1 MMLILELITLFI
13 LLIMCMAII
22 GVSWEKQ
29 KIKHYYKQ
37 LNREYND
44 DDSRDN
50 E

>member
-13 LLIMCMAII
+13 ILIVCMTII
-22 GVSWEKQ
+22 GVSWERQ
-29 KIKHYYKQ
+29 KIKYYYKQ
-37 LNREYND
+37 LNREYDN